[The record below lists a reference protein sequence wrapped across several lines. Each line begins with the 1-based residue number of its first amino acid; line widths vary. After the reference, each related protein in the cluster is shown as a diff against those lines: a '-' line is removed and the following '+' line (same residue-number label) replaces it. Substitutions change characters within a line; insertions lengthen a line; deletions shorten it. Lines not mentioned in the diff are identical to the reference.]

1 MYDRI
6 HKKILGISGSL
17 RSKSHNTG
25 MLNFVQENLPDGVSM
40 EIADLADIPLF
51 NQDDEADLPASV
63 QRFKAAI
70 AVADAI
76 LIATPEYN
84 HSIPGV
90 LKNAIDWA
98 SRKPNVLSDKPLG
111 IVGAG
116 GQFGTTR
123 AQYHLRQI
131 ATSLNMHALNVP
143 QVLVYR
149 AWEKFDA
156 DGRLFDEETQK
167 ILREHVRALIV
178 WTRRLR
184 QPLPENVIPA

>member
-1 MYDRI
+1 MI
-6 HKKILGISGSL
+6 APLKIIGISGSL
-17 RSKSHNTG
+17 RAKSHNTG
-25 MLNFVQENLPDGVSM
+25 LLNFVRDNLPEGVSM
-40 EIADLADIPLF
+40 DIADLAQIPMF
-51 NQDDEADLPASV
+51 NQDHETEVPQSV
-63 QRFKAAI
+63 QQLKDAI
-70 AVADAI
+70 AAADAI

-98 SRKPNVLSDKPLG
+98 SRKPNVFNDKPLG
-111 IVGAG
+111 ILGAG

-131 ATSLNMHALNVP
+131 ATALNMHAINVP

-167 ILREHVRALIV
+167 VVMDHVHALLKWTKRLQQRESVHVA
-178 WTRRLR
+178 
-184 QPLPENVIPA
+184 QNN

>member
-1 MYDRI
+1 MTDTL
-6 HKKILGISGSL
+6 KIIGISGSL
-17 RSKSHNTG
+17 RAKSVNTG
-25 MLNFVQENLPDGVSM
+25 LLNFVRDNLPENVSM
-40 EIADLADIPLF
+40 KIAGLADIPLF
-51 NQDDEADLPASV
+51 NQDYESDVPQPVLHLKASIAEAD
-63 QRFKAAI
+63 
-70 AVADAI
+70 AV

-98 SRKPNVLSDKPLG
+98 SRRPNVFNDKPLG
-111 IVGAG
+111 ILGAG

-131 ATSLNMHALNVP
+131 AAALNMHAINVP

-156 DGRLFDEETQK
+156 EGRLFDEETQK
-167 ILREHVRALIV
+167 VLMEHVHALLE

-184 QPLPENVIPA
+184 RPLSEQELRNG